1 MSSQETFRLRLS
13 SPCSPNY
20 ASDLLDGAL
29 RTPDAG
35 VVARLLNGALGAPN
49 ARVVTRLLDG
59 ALRASDAGVVA
70 GLHDGRHF
78 DWLWVGERVLK
89 SL

>member
-35 VVARLLNGALGAPN
+35 
-49 ARVVTRLLDG
+49 VVTRLLDG